1 MPKTLIIGYGN
12 SLRRDDGLGIAAA
25 ERLMEIFAEQDGI
38 EVVAATQL
46 TPELADKIKNFTE
59 VVFIDCSVE
68 GEPGEI
74 AMNEISAR
82 PDIIPRLEHSISPAY
97 IINLTKKLYNTNP
110 HAIVF
115 SLTGKEFGLG
125 ESLSEKVS
133 NQLGNLI
140 EGIRKYIE
148 GLYQ

>member
-1 MPKTLIIGYGN
+1 MPKILIIGYGN
-12 SLRRDDGLGIAAA
+12 SLRRDDGLGIIAAQ
-25 ERLMEIFAEQDGI
+25 RLMEIFAEEDGV
-38 EVVAATQL
+38 EVVTTMQL
-46 TPELADKIKNFTE
+46 TPELADKIKDFTE

-97 IINLTKKLYNTNP
+97 VINLTKKLYNTNP
-110 HAIVF
+110 RAVVF

-125 ESLSEKVS
+125 ESLSDEVS
-133 NQLGNLI
+133 NQLGNFI
-140 EGIRKYIE
+140 KGIRKYIE